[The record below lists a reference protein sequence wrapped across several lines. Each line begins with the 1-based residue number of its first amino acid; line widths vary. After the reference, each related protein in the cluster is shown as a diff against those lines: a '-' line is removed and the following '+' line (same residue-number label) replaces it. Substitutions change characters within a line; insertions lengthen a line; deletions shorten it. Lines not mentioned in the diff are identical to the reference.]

1 MKTKHLLVL
10 SAVLLV
16 AAMGCGLLD
25 SVVNQAVSGG
35 KPAGTVA
42 DLWSDV
48 PKMDGMTKV
57 NMDLPLAA
65 QLAIK
70 AMTQG
75 NFDFIA
81 YTTNK
86 TPQDVQKFY
95 TADRMKAA
103 GWDSENTGGCTD
115 MSGSTGSS
123 AGGICIFEKTNANP
137 NIALAIVIAQ
147 DDKTKQT
154 QLFFVRVTE
163 TPTPTK

>member
-1 MKTKHLLVL
+1 MKTKYLLLL
-10 SAVLLV
+10 SAVMLI

-48 PKMDGMTKV
+48 PKMDSMTKV

-65 QLAIK
+65 QIAIK
-70 AMTQG
+70 AVAQG

-81 YTTNK
+81 FTTNK
-86 TPQDVQKFY
+86 TPEDVVNYY

-103 GWDSENTGGCTD
+103 GWNSDNSGGCSAS
-115 MSGSTGSS
+115 SGSSGS
-123 AGGICIFEKTNANP
+123 AGGGICVFEQAGSGKNT
-137 NIALAIVIAQ
+137 ALMIVIAQ
-147 DDKTKQT
+147 DDKSKQT
-154 QLFFVRVTE
+154 QLFFVRVTDVG
-163 TPTPTK
+163 TPTK

>member
-10 SAVLLV
+10 AAAVLV

-48 PKMDGMTKV
+48 PKMDGMNKV
-57 NMDLPLAA
+57 NMDLPLPA

-70 AMTQG
+70 AIAQG
-75 NFDFIA
+75 NLDFIA

-86 TPQDVQKFY
+86 TPADVVNFY
-95 TADRMKAA
+95 SADRMKSA
-103 GWDSENTGGCTD
+103 GWNSDSSGCSASAGTTGGA
-115 MSGSTGSS
+115 G
-123 AGGICIFEKTNANP
+123 GGICVFERTISGKDNV
-137 NIALAIVIAQ
+137 LMIVIAQ
-147 DDKTKQT
+147 DDQSKQT
-154 QLFFVRVTE
+154 QLFFVRVSDMG
-163 TPTPTK
+163 TPTK

>member
-1 MKTKHLLVL
+1 MKTKYLIAL
-10 SAVLLV
+10 SAVMLV

-48 PKMDGMTKV
+48 PKMDGMTKA